1 MSDNDDLAALV
12 ALGTTGSTRRR
23 SGKADR
29 RQANLDSASNAGQ
42 IPGARPGE
50 PRGLSPLDILS
61 LPPAQRELVNWL
73 ARKKHA
79 RFGEIQQALTQ
90 DAEQVERTLSV
101 LQEAGYV
108 QQVLLEGD
116 IYYSVVFRAKVSRAG
131 RGLGQD
137 IWNRIDLDNISFL
150 EQTPLFHGLPRSE
163 IQAIADRLEER
174 HYNRNQVILWQGDT
188 AEYLY
193 LIKQGIVEITRLCP
207 NGRAETLAYLK
218 PGDAMDEVSLVTGA
232 SCTATATAS
241 SRVHLLL
248 IKRQDFDDLLA
259 HYSSA
264 AVELARTLGHQ
275 LASTTSKLSRRA
287 AEAHLCV
294 LIGAQRGA
302 GCTTLGAAIA
312 LALAQM
318 TQGQTV
324 YTEYPAPEPLPVLLS
339 LAREAGVYHHP
350 GGYDVL
356 VPREEPGW
364 PSNVRAT
371 LMLDQL
377 RDSYA
382 NIVIGLPEGIGEKSA
397 YLLEQADQVIFV
409 TSPDQ
414 ASWERAGELSAKLKA
429 MLRPDRSSLFTVVNR
444 ASQPGEVTGDHTGS
458 PLPPAGRAEC
468 VGYNGVVPN
477 ADIPF
482 LVSLPSPAEQRLDNL
497 PGPLAQVAQALA
509 DRVGRNQ
516 QIGIYV
522 PTTLDVNQS
531 ADTQASLEK
540 TLAFMGQLFGGATSN
555 QAQGIWSSQAA
566 ELVSETI
573 TIVKSYV
580 TQSDLDRH
588 LPAVI
593 EYVESLK
600 DELKQE
606 AMALEVNQKLM
617 LI

>member
-1 MSDNDDLAALV
+1 MSDKDDLAALA
-12 ALGTTGSTRRR
+12 ALGATGSTRGQ

-29 RQANLDSASNAGQ
+29 RQTNLDPTSNPQ
-42 IPGARPGE
+42 VPGARPAE

-73 ARKKHA
+73 ARKKQA
-79 RFGEIQQALTQ
+79 RFGEIQQALAQ
-90 DAEQVERTLSV
+90 DPEQVQRTLSV

-108 QQVLLEGD
+108 HQVLLDGD

-137 IWNRIDLDNISFL
+137 IWNLIEPDNVSFL
-150 EQTPLFHGLPRSE
+150 EPTPLFHGLPRSQ

-174 HYNRNQVILWQGDT
+174 HYTRNQVILWQGDT

-207 NGRAETLAYLK
+207 DGHAEYLAYLK
-218 PGDAMDEVSLVTGA
+218 PGDMIGEVSLITGT
-232 SCTATATAS
+232 SCTATVTAV

-264 AVELARTLGHQ
+264 AVELARTLGQ
-275 LASTTSKLSRRA
+275 RLASTTAKLSRRA
-287 AEAHLCV
+287 VETHLCV
-294 LIGAQRGA
+294 LVGAQRGA
-302 GCTTLGAAIA
+302 GCTTLGAATA

-324 YTEYPAPEPLPVLLS
+324 YTEYPAPDPLPVLLS

-350 GGYDVL
+350 GGYDVRIS
-356 VPREEPGW
+356 REAPGW

-371 LMLDQL
+371 LVLDQL
-377 RDSYA
+377 RDGYA
-382 NIVIGLPEGIGEKSA
+382 NIVVGLSEGIGEKSA
-397 YLLEQADQVIFV
+397 YLLEQADQVILV
-409 TSPDQ
+409 TGPDQ
-414 ASWERAGELSAKLKA
+414 ASWGCAGELSAKLKA

-444 ASQPGEVTGDHTGS
+444 AGQPGEVTGDHTGS
-458 PLPPAGRAEC
+458 SLPPGGAGHVEF
-468 VGYNGVVPN
+468 
-477 ADIPF
+477 DIPF
-482 LVSLPSPAEQRLDNL
+482 LASLPSPTEQRLDNL
-497 PGPLAQVAQALA
+497 PEPLAQVAQALA
-509 DRVGRNQ
+509 DRLGRTQ
-516 QIGIYV
+516 QIGIYI
-522 PTTLDVNQS
+522 PTTLNVNQS

-555 QAQGIWSSQAA
+555 LAQGIWSSQAA
-566 ELVSETI
+566 ELVSESI

-580 TQSDLDRH
+580 TQYDLDRH

-606 AMALEVNQKLM
+606 TMALEVNQKLM

>member
-1 MSDNDDLAALV
+1 MSDNDDLAALA
-12 ALGTTGSTRRR
+12 ALGRTGSTRRQ
-23 SGKADR
+23 SGRADR
-29 RQANLDSASNAGQ
+29 RQADPDFASQ
-42 IPGARPGE
+42 VPGARPSE

-61 LPPAQRELVNWL
+61 LPPDQRELVNWL

-79 RFGEIQQALTQ
+79 RFGEIQQALAQ

-101 LQEAGYV
+101 LQEAGHV

-137 IWNRIDLDNISFL
+137 IWNQIELDNISFL

-174 HYNRNQVILWQGDT
+174 HYSRNQVILWQGDT

-207 NGRAETLAYLK
+207 NGRSETLAYLK
-218 PGDAMDEVSLVTGA
+218 PGDAMDQVSLVTGT

-241 SRVHLLL
+241 SRVHVLL
-248 IKRQDFDDLLA
+248 IKRKDFDDLLA

-264 AVELARTLGHQ
+264 AVELARTLGRE
-275 LASTTSKLSRRA
+275 LASTTAKLSRRA
-287 AEAHLCV
+287 VETHLCV

-318 TQGQTV
+318 MQGQTV
-324 YTEYPAPEPLPVLLS
+324 YTEYPAPDPLPAPLS

-382 NIVIGLPEGIGEKSA
+382 NIVVGLPEGIGEKSA
-397 YLLEQADQVIFV
+397 YLLEQADQVILA

-444 ASQPGEVTGDHTGS
+444 ASQPVEVTGDHTGS
-458 PLPPAGRAEC
+458 PLPPAGAGRIEF
-468 VGYNGVVPN
+468 
-477 ADIPF
+477 DIPF
-482 LVSLPSPAEQRLDNL
+482 LASLPSPAEQRLDNL
-497 PGPLAQVAQALA
+497 PEPLAQVARALA

-516 QIGIYV
+516 QIGLYI
-522 PTTLDVNQS
+522 PTTVNVNQS
-531 ADTQASLEK
+531 ADTQACLQK

-555 QAQGIWSSQAA
+555 LAQGMWSSQAA

-580 TQSDLDRH
+580 TQSDLDKH